1 MNDPEVMS
9 LLTVTTVNL
18 KDVEFGGHISLCTP
32 CMLVVTLNK

>member
-18 KDVEFGGHISLCTP
+18 KDVEFGDTFLSAHLACW
-32 CMLVVTLNK
+32 